1 MASTGLATSSP
12 PAAGPAQAPPPL
24 PPYSYSTFGSF
35 VHYVDRHPYTV
46 VVVILLV
53 TALFATLMLRRSIP
67 FRIKSIIGYS
77 YVSAVGLTALLYLP
91 YRREWKAQAAYAA
104 QIKAQ
109 TFPMVFLAYME
120 DLTRANKTIQSMLAP
135 DQWQTLDIGNRNCK
149 ELKFSVDEV
158 PVSKMKGS
166 FEHPILSHIRLDFY
180 VIKFRKKENPQAPIQ
195 VITFSQQGLLSPPIT
210 GAAYHCLGDRNGL
223 FQNPENDIFADTD
236 NLASLQQ
243 LLQNTHPI
251 YELANP

>member
-1 MASTGLATSSP
+1 MASAGQVTSP
-12 PAAGPAQAPPPL
+12 PPGAGPAQAPPPFQ
-24 PPYSYSTFGSF
+24 PYSYSTFGSF

-77 YVSAVGLTALLYLP
+77 YVGAVGLTALLYLP

-104 QIKAQ
+104 QVKAQ
-109 TFPMVFLAYME
+109 EFPMVFLAYTQ
-120 DLTRANKTIQSMLAP
+120 DLLTVNRMIQSTLSH
-135 DQWQTLDIGNRNCK
+135 DQWPILNVENRDSK
-149 ELKFSVDEV
+149 GLKFSAHEV
-158 PVSKMKGS
+158 PFAKMKGS
-166 FEHPILSHIRLDFY
+166 FQHPLLSHIRLDFY

-210 GAAYHCLGDRNGL
+210 GAHYDCLGDREGL

-243 LLQNTHPI
+243 LLQNTHPT